1 MCGRYVLN
9 ENLAQLTSLAD
20 HPLEGVPED
29 PVARFNIAPTQRIPV
44 LVPSEEGEAWRIDAF
59 RWGLVPSWAKD
70 RNMKQNLFNARGET
84 LAEKPSFRAAFK
96 KRRCLVPATGF
107 YEWAGPKGSRRTYY
121 IQRKDGQPL
130 IFAGLW
136 ERWQGAPDEPALYS
150 FTIVTTAANAEMS
163 EFHHRMPVV
172 LDPEGQERWMDAGC
186 VDPAALQNLLVPMP
200 DESLSVTRVSTYVNK
215 ATHEGPE
222 CIEPFPEETQGDLF

>member
-9 ENLAQLTSLAD
+9 ENLAHLVA
-20 HPLEGVPED
+20 HPVEGVEGES
-29 PVARFNIAPTQRIPV
+29 VARFNVAPTQHIPV
-44 LVPSEEGEAWRIDAF
+44 IVPSEAGDVWRMEAF

-107 YEWAGPKGSRRTYY
+107 YEWAGAKGARKTYY
-121 IQRKDGQPL
+121 IRRKDGQAL

-136 ERWQGAPDEPALYS
+136 ERWQGEPGEAPLYS

-163 EFHHRMPVV
+163 DFHHRMPVV
-172 LDPEGQERWMDAGC
+172 LDEEGQQRWMDPGA
-186 VDPAALQNLLVPMP
+186 VDPAALQNLLVPLA
-200 DESLSVTRVSTYVNK
+200 DGSLEIVRVSTYVNK
-215 ATHEGPE
+215 AGHEGE
-222 CIEPFPEETQGDLF
+222 RCVEPFEEDEQGHLF